1 MGMLKV
7 KFLSCLLVI
16 LASLSGAA
24 MGQQPDI
31 DADLLQEIE
40 SGTLRP
46 FFNALKNGNAVQLS
60 RYMAGEKLKQA
71 NLPKHED
78 KEYEKFLREYYK
90 DAVFTIKQV
99 SAYDELIVVDVEIDF
114 SGRGKKETQFYLTPS
129 LLDESGSDGLT
140 SSGSSRRWR
149 ITSQSVDRVRVE

>member
-1 MGMLKV
+1 MLK
-7 KFLSCLLVI
+7 FLGYLFFLFV
-16 LASLSGAA
+16 SLSGAA
-24 MGQQPDI
+24 MGEQPGM
-31 DADLLQEIE
+31 DADLLEEIE
-40 SGTLRP
+40 SGTLHP

-60 RYMAGEKLKQA
+60 RYMGGEKLKQA

-78 KEYEKFLREYYK
+78 KEYEKFLREYYR

-114 SGRGKKETQFYLTPS
+114 SGRGKKETQFYLQPS
-129 LLDESGSDGLT
+129 LLDETGSDGMT
-140 SSGSSRRWR
+140 SSGSPRRWR